1 MKHGEEVSKKERAR
15 RRKKALRLRRGL
27 AAAAGLLA
35 AVLLVVGTFSAPGM
49 SRIAWIASAAVLGA
63 EAILLGLRKP
73 LPATLYAMIAALCLA
88 LAALGMASRGYV
100 ATDGGIVP
108 TEALETELRVTNRW
122 PDDIDRYTGLTALDM
137 RGSTVT
143 DFSPLLLMRRLRAL
157 DIRGNAAFDQNAH
170 DAIAAALPDCD
181 ILWSVNIAG
190 QYYDSD
196 TTSIDLTG
204 SGLDFAEIAALQDE
218 YPNIEF
224 DYAVQVLGKTVDRDA
239 TELDLRGAAYVDP
252 DEIIAAL
259 NLLPNVRRVNL
270 EGTPVSI
277 NVVEALKNGCP
288 ADVAFTFTFAIP
300 GGSMGANDETVI
312 LPGGTYD
319 DLMVAMAFIPH
330 MPRLKYMDA
339 RAIIMNTAEQ
349 RALRENPYS
358 ERILYNFTLFG
369 KSVNILTTT
378 VNLDNNAIQGLD
390 GAEAILAALPNLT
403 EVSMVNCGLSTA
415 DMMAL
420 CDAHPQ
426 IRFTWVVEFGK
437 YKLRTDATAFTTNLY
452 ANNKEHYTSQTFAP
466 LRYCTEL
473 MMLDLGHCDITDI
486 SFIAGMKHLKVLIL
500 ADNDITDI
508 SALADKDELEY
519 VELFLNKI
527 GDLTPLANKPRLL
540 DLNIYYN
547 PVRDLSPLATDAAL
561 ERLWLGECGLTG
573 TQINAIRQALPKCKV
588 NAKGSASTGRGWR
601 DHKRYKTLREM
612 YRQGI
617 YIPFG

>member
-35 AVLLVVGTFSAPGM
+35 AVLLAVGAWSAPGM
-49 SRIAWIASAAVLGA
+49 SRVAWIASAAVLGV
-63 EAILLGLRKP
+63 EAIILGLRKP
-73 LPATLYAMIAALCLA
+73 LPATLYVMIAALCLA
-88 LAALGMASRGYV
+88 LAALGVASRGYV
-100 ATDGGIVP
+100 ATDDGILP
-108 TEALETELRVTNRW
+108 TEALETELRVTDRW
-122 PDDIDRYTGLTALDM
+122 PDDIDRYVGLTALDM

-143 DFSPLLLMRRLRAL
+143 DFSPLLMMRQLRTL

-196 TTSIDLTG
+196 TTSIDLTD
-204 SGLDFAEIAALQDE
+204 SGLDFAEIASLQDE

-239 TELDLRGAAYVDP
+239 TELDLRGVAHVDP
-252 DEIIAAL
+252 DEIISAL
-259 NLLPNVRRVNL
+259 SLLPNVRRVDL
-270 EGTPVSI
+270 EGSPVSI
-277 NVVEALKNGCP
+277 DVVEALENGSP

-300 GGSMGANDETVI
+300 GGSMGANDETVT

-319 DLMVAMAFIPH
+319 DLMIAMAFIPH

-339 RAIIMNTAEQ
+339 RAIVMNAAEQ
-349 RALRENPYS
+349 KALRENPYS

-369 KSVNILTTT
+369 QSVNILTTT

-403 EVSMVNCGLSTA
+403 EVSMVNCGLSAA

-426 IRFTWVVEFGK
+426 IRFIWVVEFGK

-466 LRYCTEL
+466 LKYCTDL

-508 SALADKDELEY
+508 SVLADKDELEY

-527 GDLTPLANKPRLL
+527 SDLTPLANKPRLL